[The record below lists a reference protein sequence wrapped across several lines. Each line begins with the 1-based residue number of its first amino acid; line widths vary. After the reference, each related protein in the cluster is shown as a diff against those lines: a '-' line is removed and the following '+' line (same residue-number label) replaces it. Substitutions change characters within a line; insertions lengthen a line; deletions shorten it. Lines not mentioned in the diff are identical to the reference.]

1 MTKKEQDVI
10 RAIEHNFG
18 INKKAVRESL
28 VKAKKTIESALKE
41 LRKGRPLITTANVN
55 FAMYDICKAQ
65 CLLTGGSVQSK
76 VLGAAEKAAKGATAL
91 AVEQTLEKLRPT
103 KGAAK
108 KGAKKPVKAKRPAA
122 KPTRREMT
130 DEEFDNLE
138 AAAWNGELSE
148 RR

>member
-1 MTKKEQDVI
+1 MTKKEQNVI

-18 INKKAVRESL
+18 INGEAVRESL
-28 VKAKKTIESALKE
+28 VKAKNVIVSALKE

-65 CLLTGGSVQSK
+65 CLLTGVSVQSK
-76 VLGAAEKAAKGATAL
+76 VLGAAENAAKCTTAL
-91 AVEQTLEKLRPT
+91 AVEQTLKKLRQT

-108 KGAKKPVKAKRPAA
+108 KGAKKPVKANRPAE

-130 DEEFDNLE
+130 DEEFDRLE
-138 AAAWNGELSE
+138 AMAWNGELSE

>member
-18 INKKAVRESL
+18 INEKAVRESL
-28 VKAKKTIESALKE
+28 LKAKKVIESALKE

-65 CLLTGGSVQSK
+65 CLLTGVSVQSK
-76 VLGAAEKAAKGATAL
+76 VLGAAENAAKRTTAL
-91 AVEQTLEKLRPT
+91 AVEQTLKKLRPT
-103 KGAAK
+103 KGA
-108 KGAKKPVKAKRPAA
+108 KKPVKTERPAA

-138 AAAWNGELSE
+138 AKAWNGELSE

>member
-18 INKKAVRESL
+18 INGKAVRESL

-41 LRKGRPLITTANVN
+41 LRKGHPLITTANVN

-76 VLGAAEKAAKGATAL
+76 VLGAAEKAAKGATVL
-91 AVEQTLEKLRPT
+91 AVEQTMEKLRPT

-108 KGAKKPVKAKRPAA
+108 KGAKKTVKANRPAA

-130 DEEFDNLE
+130 DEEFDDLE
-138 AAAWNGELSE
+138 AKAWNGELSE

>member
-18 INKKAVRESL
+18 INEKAVRESL
-28 VKAKKTIESALKE
+28 LKAKKTIESALKE

-65 CLLTGGSVQSK
+65 CLLTGVSVQSK
-76 VLGAAEKAAKGATAL
+76 VLGAAENAAKRTTAL
-91 AVEQTLEKLRPT
+91 AVEQTLKKLRPT
-103 KGAAK
+103 
-108 KGAKKPVKAKRPAA
+108 KGAKKPVKAERPAA

-138 AAAWNGELSE
+138 AKAWNGELSE

>member
-18 INKKAVRESL
+18 INGKAVRESL
-28 VKAKKTIESALKE
+28 IKAKKVIESALKE

-65 CLLTGGSVQSK
+65 CLLTGVSVQSK
-76 VLGAAEKAAKGATAL
+76 VLGAAEKAAKRTTAL
-91 AVEQTLEKLRPT
+91 AVEQTMEKLRP
-103 KGAAK
+103 K
-108 KGAKKPVKAKRPAA
+108 KGTKNPVKAKRTAA
-122 KPTRREMT
+122 NPTRRGLS
-130 DEEFDNLE
+130 DEEFDRLE
-138 AAAWNGELSE
+138 AEAWNGELSE

>member
-18 INKKAVRESL
+18 INGKAVRESL

-41 LRKGRPLITTANVN
+41 LRKGHPLITTANVN

-76 VLGAAEKAAKGATAL
+76 VLGAAEKAAKGATVL
-91 AVEQTLEKLRPT
+91 AVEQTMEKLRPT

-108 KGAKKPVKAKRPAA
+108 KGAKKTVKANRPAA

-130 DEEFDNLE
+130 DEEFDRLE
-138 AAAWNGELSE
+138 AKAWNGELSE

>member
-18 INKKAVRESL
+18 INEKAVRESL
-28 VKAKKTIESALKE
+28 LKAKKVIESALKE

-65 CLLTGGSVQSK
+65 CLLTGVSVQSK
-76 VLGAAEKAAKGATAL
+76 VLGAAENAAKRTTAL
-91 AVEQTLEKLRPT
+91 AVEQTLKKLRPT
-103 KGAAK
+103 
-108 KGAKKPVKAKRPAA
+108 KGAKKPVKAERPAA

-138 AAAWNGELSE
+138 AKAWNGELSE

>member
-1 MTKKEQDVI
+1 MTKNEQDVI

-18 INKKAVRESL
+18 INGKAVRESL

-65 CLLTGGSVQSK
+65 CLLTGVSVQSK
-76 VLGAAEKAAKGATAL
+76 VLGAAEKAAKRTTVL
-91 AVEQTLEKLRPT
+91 AVEQTMKKLRST
-103 KGAAK
+103 KGA
-108 KGAKKPVKAKRPAA
+108 AKKPVKAKRPAA
-122 KPTRREMT
+122 KPTRRGLS

-138 AAAWNGELSE
+138 AKAWNGELSE